1 MTIDDKYLRADANNF
16 TALRLFL
23 ASSVIYTHSYWLL
36 TGSETRDD
44 LSPFLG
50 APISTLAVDG
60 FFFLSGFLV
69 YPSLL
74 RMKGAAPFLL
84 ARLTRLWPALALSVI
99 LTALGG
105 LAVTQTPGA
114 AYLGSETSSFL
125 ACNLSFACSG
135 YHLTGVICADQP
147 CNINGSLWTL
157 PWEARCYLA
166 LAGLSLVGLAAPKR
180 MTWLILP
187 ATLLGALVWDTPLR
201 ELASERLTT
210 GAMFYLDTAHR
221 LWPLFALGA
230 AAYLFRHRIVL
241 SWWALAAL
249 AVANAFA
256 QKLWFPAEIHALF
269 IGYAV
274 LCLGL
279 LTAKTKAISG
289 NWPDYSYGTYI
300 FAFPIM
306 MALYEAWKP
315 TSYLALAAANLA
327 LTLPLAALSWHF
339 VEKPAL
345 DALRDFRRRR
355 APTTDLIPAP
365 EPAKQCASP
374 GALDDRK

>member
-23 ASSVIYTHSYWLL
+23 ASSVIYTHSYWRVL
-36 TGSETRDD
+36 GVQEVDD
-44 LSPFLG
+44 LSRFLG
-50 APISTLAVDG
+50 APISTCAVDG

-74 RMKGAAPFLL
+74 RMKSALPFLL
-84 ARLTRLWPALALSVI
+84 ARLTRLWPALAVSVI

-105 LAVTQTPGA
+105 LAFTQTPGP
-114 AYLGSETSSFL
+114 AYLGPETSRFL

-135 YHLTGVICADQP
+135 YQLTGVICADQY
-147 CNINGSLWTL
+147 CDINGSLWTL

-166 LAGLSLVGLAAPKR
+166 LAALSLLGLAAPKR
-180 MTWLILP
+180 MMWLILP
-187 ATLLGALVWDTPLR
+187 ATLLGALLWDTPLR
-201 ELASERLTT
+201 DMASEHLTA

-221 LWPLFALGA
+221 LWTLFALGA

-241 SWWALAAL
+241 SWWALIAL
-249 AVANAFA
+249 AIANAFA
-256 QKLWFPAEIHALF
+256 AKLWFPAEIHALF

-279 LTAKTKAISG
+279 LTAKTKALSG
-289 NWPDYSYGTYI
+289 SWPDYSYGTYI

-306 MALYEAWKP
+306 MVLYEAWKP

-345 DALRDFRRRR
+345 NALRDFRRRR
-355 APTTDLIPAP
+355 APSTDLIPTAG
-365 EPAKQCASP
+365 PATQCAPP